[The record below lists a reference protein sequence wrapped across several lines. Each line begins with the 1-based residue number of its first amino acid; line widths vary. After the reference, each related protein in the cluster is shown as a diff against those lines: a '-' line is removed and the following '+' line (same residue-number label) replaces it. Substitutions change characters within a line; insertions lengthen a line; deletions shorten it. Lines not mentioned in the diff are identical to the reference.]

1 MQMKPVKLW
10 MFLIAMLMIGMLSLM
25 PRLNAQAT
33 PAQIN
38 EPHGDQPFGA
48 YQSSDIDNI
57 SFANGAV
64 DVRIPLFSH
73 SGRGLPHGKSWTYTS
88 KAWAPLQTTT
98 PCDPSITQCPPPT
111 PAVWT
116 YVDNT
121 NIFSSIQQY
130 RTTTCHDGHMH
141 SEWTDYTYVD
151 RSGTTHVFDA
161 VTATQI
167 PVPNCIHPKLVG
179 YSLDNSGM
187 RLDTTTGIITFKDGS
202 TAQGPVLFKDANGN
216 SINAASPPSTSEI
229 DTLGRTVQH
238 LTGTLPDGAQYE
250 DWTAQDSAG
259 NPQTTRIEWAME
271 AVCTNFGQGDTQED
285 CPASLKLARKIDLPN
300 GLAYQFTYDT
310 GTTPGH
316 YGELLR
322 IDLPSGGYI
331 RYEYAPI
338 SSAFSIY
345 NTIRAVT
352 KRAVS
357 ADGTA
362 ASEKAWTYTYQLQ
375 TPDISSN
382 TTLVTDPGGNQTAHV
397 IGNTLLADGSPVPL
411 ETETRFYQGST
422 TLLKT
427 VRTDYSS
434 LLVNVGDSDDPTV
447 TARELARPIRV
458 TTILDNGLTSKVETD
473 YDPLPDTNG
482 VISFSRSNVTERREY
497 DYGDGATWTLLR
509 RTDYTYQ
516 HNANS
521 AYATANIVNKVLNTI
536 VYDGAGNIVAQTQ
549 NGYDETPLANTN
561 PSGNC
566 QTPNGAPNHDYC
578 AFGTGNLMRGNLT
591 SVKRWR
597 NTDNTWLTTTFSY
610 DDLGNMISSTDPGG
624 HVTTYNFADSWS
636 GASCITPGVNTYA
649 FLTQATDSLNF
660 RTQAS
665 YYSCPGLAQSKR
677 DENDILAGRAGTT
690 FTYDTMNRLLTATS
704 PDGGQSSFNYHSDL
718 LPLTVTKT
726 ELATPD
732 PSIISSVIYDGLG
745 RVKTGSLDSDPPG
758 ADITDT
764 TYDNLGRKATVS
776 NPHRSTTAST
786 DGITTFVY
794 DVLGRPTSLVK
805 QDGST
810 ASTIYSGNSVTV
822 TDEAGKQR
830 RSISDALGRLLEVD
844 EPGDNFAGVTSAG
857 SLSISG
863 VLRSAGTPTSGSGTV
878 TISGAEQTYTDF
890 NDCTFDANGFETCAT
905 AWDSGFVSITVNGK
919 QETEGFGQG
928 DTSASI
934 ASGLA
939 SQFNA
944 DGTSPV
950 TASISGSVITLR
962 AKAAG
967 AATNYSLS
975 VTYSSQAGS
984 FSGSASGA
992 NLTGGTDGGAIV
1004 YDAGNVQVSVGTFS
1018 ASVPYGQS
1026 SNSTPAAVASALTS
1040 ALNVS
1045 GSPVTAGVSGSSITL
1060 TFKIAGANGNVAV
1073 SSTSATTQTAYFSG
1087 GSFCSPNCTTTLTG
1101 GQDTEGP
1108 SLDHNFYVTQYSY
1121 NTLGNLLTVTQKGDP
1136 AVNSSSQWRVRNF
1149 TYDSLSRI
1157 LTASNPESGTIT
1169 YFYDADGNLL
1179 QKTSPLAN
1187 QTGTATQTVSYC
1199 YDALHRVTGKGYG
1212 AQSCPL
1218 AAPVV
1223 TYAYDSGTNAKGHL
1237 TSLADQAGS
1246 GSYTYDIM
1254 GRMATE
1260 TRSLIGANNAAIS
1273 KNMSYSYDLAG
1284 FPTSL
1289 TYPSGKVITYTPD
1302 SAGRTLSAVDNG
1314 SGINYITGA
1323 TYGPDGGITGFVSGS
1338 GGAAAITSAFAY
1350 NKRLQPVTMSAT
1362 TPSQTLYSIGYD
1374 FHVGNG
1380 NNGNVFG
1387 ITNYKDTTRN
1397 QTFSYDAL
1405 NRVISAQNAGT
1416 NCSATTVNGKTE
1428 YWGNSY
1434 GYDAWG
1440 NLLNKSV
1447 TKCSAENFS
1456 VAALTNN
1463 RLSGY
1468 GYDAAGNMTT
1478 DPTDNLTLLNYD
1490 QENRITGSAG
1500 YAYTYDSDG
1509 NRVRKSNGNLAANG
1523 TLYWYMMPGVVA
1535 ETDLAGTTKS
1545 EYIFFDGERV
1555 ARRDGATGT
1564 GGVFYYFS
1572 DHLKTASVIT
1582 DSAGVIKAE
1591 SDYYPWGGELQF
1603 VNNDSNDYKFTGK
1616 KRDTETGLDYFGA
1629 RYYSNGMG
1637 RFVTPD
1643 WSPGPATVPYAH
1655 LDNPQTLNLYSY
1667 VDNNPINGI
1676 DADGHAIS
1684 HAFDG
1689 MVAGLDAGSPADEGG
1704 PTQTQAALTLAAMS
1718 SSAFGWQLQAQ
1729 QAQNTTPAQTN
1740 NPKEDTLTNVVYNE
1754 TGSLSASSKA
1764 KPGADGSADQLH
1776 QARVEVAEAAERVL
1790 ESKHPGRVQADDTL
1804 SSQTLHDLAGG
1815 NKKVIAALKDSRGAA
1830 ESALGG
1836 SNLSNGAMH
1845 YRTSHHIVKKL
1856 YGQKAEHFGPF
1867 RDALGG
1873 KTYIMV
1879 AP

>member
-1 MQMKPVKLW
+1 MKSVRVVWLFIISICAIGP
-10 MFLIAMLMIGMLSLM
+10 LILA
-25 PRLNAQAT
+25 PHAYAQGT
-33 PAQIN
+33 PAQMN

-57 SFANGAV
+57 SFADGAV

-88 KAWAPLQTTT
+88 KAWVQMQTTT
-98 PCDPSITQCPPPT
+98 PCDPSVIQCPPPT
-111 PAVWT
+111 PAIWA

-121 NIFSSIQQY
+121 NTFSSVQQY

-167 PVPNCIHPKLVG
+167 PVPNCINPKLIG

-216 SINAASPPSTSEI
+216 SITAASAPSTSEI

-250 DWTAQDSAG
+250 DWIAQDSAG

-271 AVCTNFGQGDTQED
+271 AECTNFGQGDTQED

-322 IDLPSGGYI
+322 INLPSGGYI

-362 ASEKAWTYTYQLQ
+362 ASEKVWTYTYQIQ
-375 TPDISSN
+375 TPDISDN
-382 TTLVTDPGGNQTAHV
+382 TTLVTDPDGNQTAHV
-397 IGNTLLADGSPVPL
+397 IGNTLLAVGSPVPL

-427 VRTDYSS
+427 VRTDYSILS
-434 LLVNVGDSDDPTV
+434 VNVGDADDPTV
-447 TARELARPIRV
+447 TERQLARAIRV

-497 DYGDGATWTLLR
+497 DYGQGAPGPLLR
-509 RTDYTYQ
+509 RTDYTYL
-516 HNANS
+516 HNAKS
-521 AYATANIVNKVLNTI
+521 AYATANIVDKVLNTT

-578 AFGTGNLMRGNLT
+578 AFGTGNLTRGNLT

-597 NTDNTWLTTTFSY
+597 NTDNTWLTASYSY
-610 DDLGNMISSTDPGG
+610 DDLGNIISSTDPGG
-624 HVTTYNFADSWS
+624 HVTAYNFSDNWS
-636 GASCITPGVNTYA
+636 GASCIAPGVNTYA
-649 FLTQATDSLNF
+649 FLTQITNPANQH
-660 RTQAS
+660 TQAS

-677 DENDILAGRAGTT
+677 DENDILAGGTGTT

-704 PDGGQSSFNYHSDL
+704 PDGGRSSYNYHSDA
-718 LPLTVTKT
+718 LPFTITKT
-726 ELATPD
+726 QLATPD

-745 RVKTGSLDSDPPG
+745 RVKTGSLDSDPAG

-764 TYDNLGRKATVS
+764 TYDNLGRKLTAS
-776 NPHRSTTAST
+776 NPHRSTQSPT
-786 DGITTFVY
+786 DGVTTYQY
-794 DVLGRPTSLVK
+794 DALGRMIQVAPQDGTSPTSSMACLANNVCT
-805 QDGST
+805 QYQGN
-810 ASTIYSGNSVTV
+810 ATIV
-822 TDEAGKQR
+822 TDQAGKQR
-830 RSISDALGRLLEVD
+830 RSISDALGRLIEVD
-844 EPGDNFAGVTSAG
+844 EPGDSFAGVTSTG
-857 SLSISG
+857 SLSIGG
-863 VLRSAGTPTSGSGTV
+863 VLRSTGTPTSGSGSV
-878 TISGAEQTYTDF
+878 TISGTEQTYTDF
-890 NDCTFDANGFETCAT
+890 SNCVEGSGLEQCPTV
-905 AWDSGFVSITVNGK
+905 WDTGAVSITVNGK
-919 QETEGFGQG
+919 QKTESFGQG
-928 DTSASI
+928 DTSAGI

-939 SQFNA
+939 SQFNG

-950 TASISGSVITLR
+950 TASVSGSVVTLH
-962 AKAAG
+962 AKTAG
-967 AATNYSLS
+967 AVTNYSLS
-975 VTYSSQAGS
+975 TASSSQAGS

-1004 YDAGNVQVSVGTFS
+1004 YDAGDVQVSVGTFS
-1018 ASVPYGQS
+1018 TSVPYGQS
-1026 SNSTPAAVASALTS
+1026 TNSTSSAVASALTS
-1040 ALNVS
+1040 ALNAS
-1045 GSPVTAGVSGSSITL
+1045 GSPVTAAVSGSSITL
-1060 TFKIAGANGNVAV
+1060 TYKTASAAGNVAV
-1073 SSTSATTQTAYFSG
+1073 SATSSTTQTAYFSG
-1087 GSFCSPNCTTTLTG
+1087 GSFCAPSCTATLAG
-1101 GQDTEGP
+1101 GQNPEGA

-1121 NTLGNLLTVTQKGDP
+1121 DTLGNLLTVTQKGDP
-1136 AVNSSSQWRVRNF
+1136 AVTSSSQWRVRNF
-1149 TYDSLSRI
+1149 TYNSLSQL
-1157 LTASNPESGTIT
+1157 LTATNPESGTIS
-1169 YFYDADGNLL
+1169 YSYDADGNLL

-1187 QTGTATQTVSYC
+1187 QTGSATQTVSYC

-1218 AAPVV
+1218 ATPVV
-1223 TYAYDSGTNAKGHL
+1223 SYAYDVGVNAKGHL
-1237 TSLADQAGS
+1237 SSLTDQAGT
-1246 GSYTYDIM
+1246 GSYTYDVM

-1260 TRSLIGANNAAIS
+1260 TRSLIGANSASVS
-1273 KNMSYSYDLAG
+1273 KSMSYGYDLAS
-1284 FPTSL
+1284 FPTTL
-1289 TYPSGKVITYTPD
+1289 TYPSGKVIAYTPD
-1302 SAGRTLSAVDNG
+1302 SAGRTLKAVDTA

-1323 TYGPDGGITGFVSGS
+1323 TYGPDGGIAGFVSGS

-1350 NKRLQPVTMSAT
+1350 NRRLQPVTMSAT

-1374 FHVGNG
+1374 FHIGNG

-1387 ITNYKDTTRN
+1387 ITNYKDTTHGRD

-1416 NCSATTVNGKTE
+1416 NCAATTVNGKTE
-1428 YWGNSY
+1428 YWGNNY
-1434 GYDAWG
+1434 GYDPWG

-1456 VAALTNN
+1456 VAALANN

-1478 DPTDNLTLLNYD
+1478 DPTDNVTLNYD

-1500 YAYTYDSDG
+1500 YTYTYDSDG

-1523 TLYWYMMPGVVA
+1523 TLYWYMTPGVVA

-1582 DSAGVIKAE
+1582 DSAGVIKSE
-1591 SDYYPWGGELQF
+1591 SDYYPWGGELQL
-1603 VNNDSNDYKFTGK
+1603 VNNDTNDYKFTGK

-1629 RYYSNGMG
+1629 RYYSNGIAG
-1637 RFVTPD
+1637 IANALVIHNRS
-1643 WSPGPATVPYAH
+1643 WH
-1655 LDNPQTLNLYSY
+1655 RLDRR
-1667 VDNNPINGI
+1667 
-1676 DADGHAIS
+1676 H
-1684 HAFDG
+1684 FR
-1689 MVAGLDAGSPADEGG
+1689 VAG
-1704 PTQTQAALTLAAMS
+1704 
-1718 SSAFGWQLQAQ
+1718 
-1729 QAQNTTPAQTN
+1729 
-1740 NPKEDTLTNVVYNE
+1740 
-1754 TGSLSASSKA
+1754 
-1764 KPGADGSADQLH
+1764 
-1776 QARVEVAEAAERVL
+1776 R
-1790 ESKHPGRVQADDTL
+1790 
-1804 SSQTLHDLAGG
+1804 
-1815 NKKVIAALKDSRGAA
+1815 
-1830 ESALGG
+1830 
-1836 SNLSNGAMH
+1836 
-1845 YRTSHHIVKKL
+1845 
-1856 YGQKAEHFGPF
+1856 
-1867 RDALGG
+1867 
-1873 KTYIMV
+1873 
-1879 AP
+1879 